1 MLRRIVAVL
10 MLGSLLLAACG
21 GDDGDGATDGDS
33 DGGDDGGIVG
43 TIDAAEC
50 AQVAVAMAA
59 AVQALPQ
66 AMTGNAPELGT
77 SVEELQAFAEAAPE
91 EIRAD
96 LQTIAEGYASVMQVL
111 DDSGFDPTSGEPP
124 SAEVIA
130 QLTEA
135 AEEVETEDFQ
145 AALGRVE
152 AYLQGGC
159 DG

>member
-1 MLRRIVAVL
+1 MLRRFVALL

-21 GDDGDGATDGDS
+21 GDDGDGATDGGS
-33 DGGDDGGIVG
+33 DGGGGGIVG

-50 AQVAVAMAA
+50 AEVAAAMAA

-66 AMTGNAPELGT
+66 AMSGDAPELGT

-96 LQTIAEGYASVMQVL
+96 LQTIAEGYTTVTQVL
-111 DDSGFDPTSGEPP
+111 EDAGFDPTAGEPP
-124 SAEVIA
+124 SPEVIEQITQA
-130 QLTEA
+130 A
-135 AEEVETEDFQ
+135 AELETEDFE

-159 DG
+159 DR

>member
-1 MLRRIVAVL
+1 MVRRIVAVL

-21 GDDGDGATDGDS
+21 GDDGDGATDGGS
-33 DGGDDGGIVG
+33 DGGDGGGIAG

-50 AQVAVAMAA
+50 AEVAAAMAA
-59 AVQALPQ
+59 AVQGLPQ
-66 AMTGNAPELGT
+66 AIAGDVPDLGT

-111 DDSGFDPTSGEPP
+111 QDAGFDPAGGEPP

-130 QLTEA
+130 QITQAA
-135 AEEVETEDFQ
+135 AELETEDFR